1 MMQELE
7 ILIRR
12 AGELAKQKTLSA
24 QVHIKA
30 ASDFVTDAD
39 LAVSRFLMEE
49 LVRLVPDSHVLS
61 EEDTCADS
69 LEGRLFIVDPVDG
82 TTNLMY
88 RLGLSA
94 ISCGYAENG
103 ELLAGMIYNPF
114 TDEMFTAE
122 KGKGARLNGRPIH
135 VNADPAMRDALI
147 GMEAGPATFSK
158 QGSFLQKVG
167 EMYGQC
173 RGVRLT
179 GSAALDLAYLAAGR
193 MSAVVF
199 HYLYPWDFAAGWLIL
214 SEAGG
219 QLTLLDGGEP
229 VLSGMSRPLL
239 ASNGRI
245 HEEMKAFFGGVQ

>member
-103 ELLAGMIYNPF
+103 ELLAGVIYNPF
-114 TDEMFTAE
+114 TD
-122 KGKGARLNGRPIH
+122 
-135 VNADPAMRDALI
+135 
-147 GMEAGPATFSK
+147 
-158 QGSFLQKVG
+158 
-167 EMYGQC
+167 
-173 RGVRLT
+173 
-179 GSAALDLAYLAAGR
+179 
-193 MSAVVF
+193 
-199 HYLYPWDFAAGWLIL
+199 
-214 SEAGG
+214 
-219 QLTLLDGGEP
+219 
-229 VLSGMSRPLL
+229 
-239 ASNGRI
+239 
-245 HEEMKAFFGGVQ
+245 

>member
-103 ELLAGMIYNPF
+103 ELLAGVIYNPF

-122 KGKGARLNGRPIH
+122 KGKRRTAKRQTDSCQCRS
-135 VNADPAMRDALI
+135 RDARCADRH
-147 GMEAGPATFSK
+147 GGRAGDVFKAGFLPAK
-158 QGSFLQKVG
+158 G
-167 EMYGQC
+167 
-173 RGVRLT
+173 
-179 GSAALDLAYLAAGR
+179 GR
-193 MSAVVF
+193 NVWSV
-199 HYLYPWDFAAGWLIL
+199 PWRAP
-214 SEAGG
+214 
-219 QLTLLDGGEP
+219 DGFCG
-229 VLSGMSRPLL
+229 
-239 ASNGRI
+239 A
-245 HEEMKAFFGGVQ
+245 